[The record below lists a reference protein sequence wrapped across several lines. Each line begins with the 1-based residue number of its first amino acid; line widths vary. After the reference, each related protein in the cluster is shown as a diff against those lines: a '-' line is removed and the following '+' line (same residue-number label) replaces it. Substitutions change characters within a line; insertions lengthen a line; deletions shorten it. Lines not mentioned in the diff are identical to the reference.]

1 MNVIPRDYDGIRQWI
16 VDHIS
21 AEYPEAWNNFF
32 SSSQGMAILETVA
45 HVAAMDHLYADHRE
59 REAFLGLCIEM
70 ANAMEHARKLGYRP
84 RFASSASVDLT
95 AEIESVQTED
105 VTLEAG
111 YQIRLEENDDG
122 QDLVFE
128 LTDDLI
134 IPAGET
140 TATVTAT
147 EGETFPFDFL
157 ATGLPFQHYEIF
169 ETPVLDGSARV
180 YVDDREWDVVD
191 GQLDMAGK
199 DACLLTIDENDKG
212 TLGFGDGVFGNIP
225 GDGDRITGTYRVG
238 GGHRGNVAAG
248 AIDVQADGTT
258 ASNQSVTIHLT
269 NAAAAGGGEERETIE
284 HIKAWAPRFFATQD
298 FGNTASSYHV
308 LSNLWSDPDLGR
320 VAVASVTLAQNT
332 LEGNLVH
339 VYLWVHDEEGGL
351 TAPSAAFKEA
361 FEEWWNGNGDES
373 ETDLLKRFGRKQLTD
388 HVEAHDGV
396 TVPVNQTVVIKL
408 KKGYDPVATPAA
420 VKAKAEALIEGLFS
434 HDTPYKGQP
443 WPAPGQDFKASWTV
457 QLIQD
462 ITEVHSV
469 TLTEGD
475 QTIED
480 DEVAVLGTLDVTVNP

>member
-1 MNVIPRDYDGIRQWI
+1 MEIIPRDYDGIRQWI
-16 VDHIS
+16 VDYIS

-32 SSSQGMAILETVA
+32 SSNQGMAILEAVA

-70 ANAMEHARKLGYRP
+70 ANAVEHSRKLGYRP

-95 AEIESVQTED
+95 AEIETAQTED
-105 VTLEAG
+105 VILEAG

-122 QDLVFE
+122 PDLVFE
-128 LTDDLI
+128 LADDLV
-134 IPAGET
+134 IPASQT
-140 TATVTAT
+140 QATVTAT
-147 EGETFPFDFL
+147 EGETFSFDFL
-157 ATGLPFQHYEIF
+157 ATGLPFQKYQLF
-169 ETPVLDGSARV
+169 ETPVLDGGTKV
-180 YVDDREWDVVD
+180 YVDDHEWEVVD

-199 DACLLTIDENDKG
+199 DACLLTIDENDQG
-212 TLGFGDGVFGNIP
+212 TLEFGNGVFGNIP
-225 GDGDRITGTYRVG
+225 GDGDRITGTYRIG
-238 GGHRGNVAAG
+238 GGRRGNVAAG
-248 AIDVQADGTT
+248 AIDVQVDGSTPS
-258 ASNQSVTIHLT
+258 AESVTIHLT

-339 VYLWVHDEEGGL
+339 VYLWVHDELGGL
-351 TAPSAAFKEA
+351 TVPSAAFKEA
-361 FEEWWNGNGDES
+361 FEEWWNGTQDES

-388 HVEAHDGV
+388 QVEAFDGV
-396 TVPVNQTVVIKL
+396 TVPVDQTVVIQL
-408 KKGYDPVATPAA
+408 KKGYDPVSTPAA
-420 VKAKAEALIEGLFS
+420 VKARAEDLIKDLFS
-434 HDTPYKGQP
+434 HDKPYKGQP
-443 WPAPGQDFKASWTV
+443 WPMPGLDYKASWTV

-469 TLTEGD
+469 SLTEGD
-475 QTIED
+475 QAID
-480 DEVAVLGTLDVTVNP
+480 DNEVAVLGTLDVTVNP